1 MATSENS
8 IVEILDANVNLFLF
22 FSDILGRPV
31 VGADG
36 APIGKIADLKVKL
49 GELFPRVSSLA
60 VRKRRQKGLWELDW
74 QQVQDLNSNAVS
86 LRAGAE
92 QGFRPLEVKNDEILL
107 RDELLDKQVVDTFG
121 AKIERVNDVHLL
133 IVKQD
138 LRLVHID
145 YGIRGIIRRLG
156 WLRTLDAATNW
167 LFAYQIG
174 EKMISWKFIQP
185 LLSGLVR
192 GSLKLNVTSRKI
204 HEIHPSD
211 LADIIEELDTLN
223 RSSVFRALDLQTA
236 AQTLEEVEDPKL
248 QVALIESAPADRAS
262 DILEEMAPD
271 EATDLL
277 ADLPE
282 EKAQRLMRTMEKPS
296 REVIEGLLQ
305 FKEGTAGSLM
315 TTDFFAVGKDR
326 TIGEAIEEFR
336 KTTYPLESVAY
347 IYVTDKDG
355 RLVGV
360 STLRHLVICERDIP
374 LRKLMNPHLV
384 SVTPEE
390 DADIV
395 KDLFKKYKFLAL
407 PVVDEERRLTGII
420 TLKDIMQERFE
431 E

>member
-92 QGFRPLEVKNDEILL
+92 QGFRRLEVKNDEILL

-156 WLRTLDAATNW
+156 WLRALDAATNW

-360 STLRHLVICERDIP
+360 STLRHLVTCERDVP

>member
-1 MATSENS
+1 MATTENS
-8 IVEILDANVNLFLF
+8 IAEILNANVNLFLF

-31 VGADG
+31 MAADG
-36 APIGKIADLKVKL
+36 SPIGKLADLKVKL
-49 GELFPRVSSLA
+49 GEPFPRVSSLA
-60 VRKRRQKGLWELDW
+60 VRKRRQRGLWELDW
-74 QQVQDLNSNAVS
+74 RQVQDLNSSAVG
-86 LRAGAE
+86 LRPDAE
-92 QGFRPLEVKNDEILL
+92 LGFRPLEVKNDEILL

-133 IVKQD
+133 IVKED

-145 YGIRGIIRRLG
+145 YGIRGILRRLG
-156 WLRTLDAATNW
+156 WLRALDAATNW

-174 EKMISWKFIQP
+174 EKMISWKYIQP
-185 LLSGLVR
+185 LLSDLVR

-211 LADIIEELDTLN
+211 LADIIEELDSLN
-223 RSSVFRALDLQTA
+223 RSSVFRTLDLQTA

-282 EKAQRLMRTMEKPS
+282 EKARHLMRTMEKPS
-296 REVIEGLLQ
+296 REVIEELLQ

-315 TTDFFAVGKDR
+315 TKDFFAVGMDR

-347 IYVTDKDG
+347 VYVTDNNG

-360 STLRHLVICERDIP
+360 STLRHLVVCERDIP
-374 LRKLMNPHLV
+374 LRKLMNPRLV
-384 SVTPEE
+384 CVTPGD
-390 DADIV
+390 DADMV
-395 KDLFKKYKFLAL
+395 KDLFKKYKFLAV
-407 PVVDEERRLTGII
+407 PVVDEERRLRGII

>member
-1 MATSENS
+1 MATTENS
-8 IVEILDANVNLFLF
+8 IAEILDANVNLFLF
-22 FSDILGRPV
+22 FSDILGRPINA
-31 VGADG
+31 ADG
-36 APIGKIADLKVKL
+36 SRVGKLADLKVSL
-49 GELFPRVSSLA
+49 GEPFPRVSSLA
-60 VRKRRQKGLWELDW
+60 VRKRRQRGLWELDW
-74 QQVQDLNSNAVS
+74 RQVQDLNSSAVT
-86 LRAGAE
+86 LKPDAE
-92 QGFRPLEVKNDEILL
+92 RGFRPLEVRNDEILL
-107 RDELLDKQVVDTFG
+107 KDELLDKQVVDTFG

-156 WLRTLDAATNW
+156 SLRIIDAVTNW
-167 LFAYQIG
+167 LFAYRIG
-174 EKMISWKFIQP
+174 EKMISWKYIQP
-185 LLSGLVR
+185 LLSDLVR

-223 RSSVFRALDLQTA
+223 RSSVFRTLDLQTA

-248 QVALIESAPADRAS
+248 QVALIESGPAERAS

-282 EKAQRLMRTMEKPS
+282 EKARRLMRTMEKPS
-296 REVIEGLLQ
+296 REVIEELLQ

-315 TTDFFAVGKDR
+315 TKDFFAVEKDR

-360 STLRHLVICERDIP
+360 STLRHLVICDRDTP
-374 LRKLMNPHLV
+374 LRKLMNPRLV
-384 SVTPEE
+384 SVAPED
-390 DADIV
+390 DADTV
-395 KDLFKKYKFLAL
+395 RDLFKKYKFLAV

>member
-1 MATSENS
+1 MATTENS
-8 IVEILDANVNLFLF
+8 IAEILDSSVNLFLF

-31 VGADG
+31 TAADG
-36 APIGKIADLKVKL
+36 SRIGRLADLKVKL
-49 GELFPRVSSLA
+49 GEPFPRVSSLA
-60 VRKRRQKGLWELDW
+60 VRKRRRKGLWELDW
-74 QQVQDLNSNAVS
+74 NQVRDLNSSAVS
-86 LRAGAE
+86 LKPKAE
-92 QGFRPLEVKNDEILL
+92 QEFRPLEVKNDEI
-107 RDELLDKQVVDTFG
+107 LDKQVVDTFG

-133 IVKQD
+133 IVNQD

-145 YGIRGIIRRLG
+145 YGIRGILRRLG
-156 WLRTLDAATNW
+156 WLRALDAATNW
-167 LFAYQIG
+167 LFACQIG
-174 EKMISWKFIQP
+174 EKMISWKYIQP
-185 LLSGLVR
+185 LLSDLVR

-211 LADIIEELDTLN
+211 LADIIEELHTLN

-248 QVALIESAPADRAS
+248 QVALIESAPVDRAS

-282 EKAQRLMRTMEKPS
+282 EKARHLMRTMEKPS
-296 REVIEGLLQ
+296 REVIEELLQ

-315 TTDFFAVGKDR
+315 TTDFFAVGMDQ

-347 IYVTDKDG
+347 VYVTDKDC

-360 STLRHLVICERDIP
+360 STLRHLVISERDIP
-374 LRKLMNPHLV
+374 LRKLMNPRIV
-384 SVTPEE
+384 SVTPED
-390 DADIV
+390 DADMV
-395 KDLFKKYKFLAL
+395 KDLFKKYKFLAV
-407 PVVDEERRLTGII
+407 PVVDEESRLSGII
-420 TLKDIMQERFE
+420 TLKDIMQEKFE

>member
-156 WLRTLDAATNW
+156 WLRALDAATNW

-282 EKAQRLMRTMEKPS
+282 EKARRLMRTMEKPS

-360 STLRHLVICERDIP
+360 STLRHLVTCERDVP

-384 SVTPEE
+384 SVAPED

-420 TLKDIMQERFE
+420 TIKDIMQERFE

>member
-156 WLRTLDAATNW
+156 WLRALDAATNW

>member
-156 WLRTLDAATNW
+156 WLRALDAATNW

-407 PVVDEERRLTGII
+407 PVVDEERRLMGII

>member
-121 AKIERVNDVHLL
+121 AKIERVNDIHLL

-156 WLRTLDAATNW
+156 WLRALDAATNW

-374 LRKLMNPHLV
+374 LRKLMNPHLI

>member
-121 AKIERVNDVHLL
+121 AKIERVNDIHLL

-156 WLRTLDAATNW
+156 WLRALDAATNW

-174 EKMISWKFIQP
+174 EKMIYWKFIQP

-374 LRKLMNPHLV
+374 LRKLMNPHLI